1 MAPHAELPQCATD
14 SSIGGGRKPDGMFK
28 ISFRRLCLRKLAL
41 FSLVAYSAARL
52 WREVVAGGGDG
63 SKRRR
68 DSDEKFHR
76 EPALPPIPLAPPDL
90 TEVRRV
96 VDLPFDF
103 PQKKNKFHTF

>member
-14 SSIGGGRKPDGMFK
+14 SSRKPNGMFK

-52 WREVVAGGGDG
+52 WREVVTGGGGG

-90 TEVRRV
+90 TEVRWKLI
-96 VDLPFDF
+96 DLLP
-103 PQKKNKFHTF
+103 

>member
-1 MAPHAELPQCATD
+1 
-14 SSIGGGRKPDGMFK
+14 MFK

-41 FSLVAYSAARL
+41 FSLVAFSAARL
-52 WREVVAGGGDG
+52 WREVVTGGGGG

-96 VDLPFDF
+96 VDLAFDF
-103 PQKKNKFHTF
+103 PQKKTNFTRSRTASTPADWLSSKVS